1 MKILALDCES
11 KYNKGEIVQPWV
23 KDFYLSCV
31 GLITE
36 TREDVIWFDH
46 CTENPTTKGVDKIQH
61 AVDEASVIVGHNL
74 KFDINILRKWL
85 GIKFNNTKLFCTM
98 TGDFLIT
105 GQNTRNFSFSLNEVC
120 KRYGLSSKIDKVK
133 SFWEGGIDTYDIPS
147 DILHEYVLDDTRKAF
162 ELYKMQQHKIEQL
175 GLQKV
180 VAIQNEFIY
189 SLSDMEINGFKWD
202 KEKAEALVDE
212 IEQEVFNLQTEIL
225 EIIDIPYVSLTSGS
239 QLSAILYG
247 GLLKTTHTEWTR
259 KEFKNG
265 KIKEWYKPIIKETK
279 IDGLG
284 FKPLKNG
291 ATKKEGFYKTD
302 KNTIKQLV
310 CKTPA
315 QRKIKKL
322 LIELSGVQKSLS
334 TLKGKGGG
342 LLSKVQ
348 EDGRIHSSFNT
359 TVAVT
364 GRLSSSTPN
373 SQNLPRKG
381 TSPIKSCIKG

>member
-1 MKILALDCES
+1 
-11 KYNKGEIVQPWV
+11 
-23 KDFYLSCV
+23 
-31 GLITE
+31 
-36 TREDVIWFDH
+36 
-46 CTENPTTKGVDKIQH
+46 
-61 AVDEASVIVGHNL
+61 
-74 KFDINILRKWL
+74 
-85 GIKFNNTKLFCTM
+85 M

-133 SFWEGGIDTYDIPS
+133 SFWEGGTDTYDIPS

-162 ELYKMQQHKIEQL
+162 ELYKMQQHKIKQL

-212 IEQEVFNLQTEIL
+212 IEQEVSNLQTKIL

-247 GLLKTTHTEWTR
+247 GLLKTTHTEWAR

-265 KIKEWYKPIIKETK
+265 KIIEWYKPIIEETK

-291 ATKKEGFYKTD
+291 VTKKEGFYKTD

-310 CKTPA
+310 CKTPT

-322 LIELSGVQKSLS
+322 LVELSGVQKSLS